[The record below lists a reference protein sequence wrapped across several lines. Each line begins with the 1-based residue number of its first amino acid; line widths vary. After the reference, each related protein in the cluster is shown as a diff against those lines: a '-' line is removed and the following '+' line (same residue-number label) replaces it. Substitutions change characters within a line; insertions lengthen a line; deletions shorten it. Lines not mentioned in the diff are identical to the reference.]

1 MARDT
6 AAKDGERPGKAGP
19 SPGAPA
25 SGEGNGGKASAPPES
40 KKPSSLLQRAG
51 RRLSSELR
59 GFGDRSARFVDYLS
73 VDPVRRSRA
82 SLVLAIALN
91 TILFT
96 VLAIFGRFEI
106 WIPNAPGDS
115 FRVVMVELPPAPEPP
130 EALEPEIVPEP
141 EPVPEPVL
149 EPEPEPEPEPEL
161 AETPEPETPPAPE
174 PEPKPEPEAVEPL
187 PALDLTPAPVLAPP
201 AEDEEAPFIP
211 EPEITEPQEVA
222 PVVEEETPPI
232 VVEEEVQTPADEA
245 PPLVEEV
252 AEPEPGAEIEEAE
265 PEEEAVEP
273 EPAAPEETEIAEPEP
288 PANDD
293 MFDEEPVFGRPQL
306 PLPTVNLPE
315 GQAAIS
321 PGSSGVVAIFCDQ
334 QFKNK
339 DKAAECAG
347 RTDIRSGWLP
357 GASGENWGE
366 AARLLKNDRAAGKV
380 GVDPSAIYGAGVGR
394 RLEDE
399 RRAGE
404 LRDPRRSMDSLN
416 DPAGAAAG
424 NLTDTLGQPNVGP
437 APFEPSWTLPEDP
450 QVSQKD
456 LKKLEK
462 ELEEAE
468 KKK

>member
-6 AAKDGERPGKAGP
+6 AAKDGEKPGKSAASPDSPPTGDGEKGP
-19 SPGAPA
+19 
-25 SGEGNGGKASAPPES
+25 APPDACR
-40 KKPSSLLQRAG
+40 PAPMLQRIS
-51 RRLSSELR
+51 RRLSRQLR
-59 GFGDRSARFVDYLS
+59 ALGERSARFVDYLS

-82 SLVLAIALN
+82 ALVLAIALN

-96 VLAIFGRFEI
+96 VLAIFGRFQI

-115 FRVVMVELPPAPEPP
+115 FTVVMVELPPAPEPP
-130 EALEPEIVPEP
+130 EALEPELAPEPEP
-141 EPVPEPVL
+141 EPVV
-149 EPEPEPEPEPEL
+149 EPEPEPEL
-161 AETPEPETPPAPE
+161 TKPEELEPAPAPE
-174 PEPKPEPEAVEPL
+174 TEPEPEAAEPL

-211 EPEITEPQEVA
+211 EPELAEPQDLA
-222 PVVEEETPPI
+222 PVVEE
-232 VVEEEVQTPADEA
+232 VVQTPAEEA

-252 AEPEPGAEIEEAE
+252 AAPEPDIAIEEAP
-265 PEEEAVEP
+265 PEDEAAAP
-273 EPAAPEETEIAEPEP
+273 EPAAAEETEIAEPVP

-293 MFDEEPVFGRPQL
+293 MFDEEPVFARPRL
-306 PLPTVNLPE
+306 PLPTVSLPE

-347 RTDIRSGWLP
+347 RTEIRSGWRP
-357 GASGENWGE
+357 GASGEDWE
-366 AARLLKNDRAAGKV
+366 AAARLLKTDRTAGKV

-399 RRAGE
+399 RRADE
-404 LRDPRRSMDSLN
+404 LRDPRRSIDSIN
-416 DPAGAAAG
+416 DPAGAASG

-462 ELEEAE
+462 DLEEAA